1 MKVMFASGDIGGAR
15 ALLPVMEFCER
26 KSLPFVMLEHGH
38 IISEAPKRWGRVS
51 LGDEFDM
58 TIAESLFKRNDIGVI
73 VFASSVKDA
82 IPLKLARW
90 ARELNISVIHVLDN
104 WTGYRRRMEMDGLPA
119 FTPDIYTAIDDFA
132 FEEAIKEG
140 IDESGLKITGQP
152 ALASLS
158 REYRFRKELDIRN
171 ERTRLGIAPGKIFIV
186 FVSEPV
192 EHDQGASPSS
202 PEFRGYTEKIV
213 LRLFCEVLQ
222 PYSNTIEIGLLP
234 HPREDVDSFLNHWNE
249 CCGSLKGSLLRLGN
263 GRESLFCADAVAGMA
278 SILLYEAWLLGKSVI
293 SLQPGLRHKQLR
305 MLQKRSDVI
314 FNDSY
319 EGITTS
325 LESWVTAI
333 QTDNW
338 TALRPEAQLHEKA
351 PENIF
356 RLVEKFLNQ
365 ISFQNVI
372 NS

>member
-1 MKVMFASGDIGGAR
+1 MKVMFASGDVGGAR
-15 ALLPVMEFCER
+15 ALLPVMELCE
-26 KSLPFVMLEHGH
+26 KSSLAFVMLEHGY
-38 IISEAPKRWGRVS
+38 IISKAPKRWERVS

-58 TIAESLFKRNDIGVI
+58 TISESLFKRNDIGVLM
-73 VFASSVKDA
+73 FASSVKDT
-82 IPLKLARW
+82 IPLTLARK
-90 ARELNISVIHVLDN
+90 ARELNIPVIHVLDN
-104 WTGYRRRMEMDGLPA
+104 WTGYRRRMEMDGLQSFA
-119 FTPDIYTAIDDFA
+119 PDIYTAIDDLA

-140 IDESGLKITGQP
+140 IDESVLKITGQP

-158 REYRFRKELDIRN
+158 REYYSRQKLKIRN
-171 ERTRLGIAPGKIFIV
+171 ERKRFGIDPDKVMIV

-192 EHDQGASPSS
+192 ENDQGASPSS

-213 LRLFCEVLQ
+213 LRLFCEALQ
-222 PYSNTIEIGLLP
+222 PHAGEIEIGLLP

-249 CCGSLKGSLLRLGN
+249 CCGSLKGSLLRFGT
-263 GRESLFCADAVAGMA
+263 GRESLFWADAVAGMA
-278 SILLYEAWLLGKSVI
+278 SILLYEAWLLGKPVI

-305 MLQKRSDVI
+305 MLQKRSGVV

-319 EGITTS
+319 EEMTTS
-325 LESWVTAI
+325 LASWVKTI
-333 QTDNW
+333 KTDSW

-365 ISFQNVI
+365 ISFRKVI